1 MIENLIYFI
10 NRPNKNTRDALFRK
24 KTGYFVSITGIVFN
38 IILSVAKVLIG
49 LFVHSIAIMA
59 DAVNN
64 IFDTISSVVTLLG
77 FKLSEKPADKDHPYG
92 HGRIEYISGL
102 LISII
107 VIIIGLQFIKS
118 SVLRLSLIHI

>member
-1 MIENLIYFI
+1 MKKLRWSNL
-10 NRPNKNTRDALFRK
+10 
-24 KTGYFVSITGIVFN
+24 
-38 IILSVAKVLIG
+38 
-49 LFVHSIAIMA
+49 
-59 DAVNN
+59 
-64 IFDTISSVVTLLG
+64 TISG

-118 SVLRLSLIHI
+118 SVLRILNPSSVTTDEIVSKMLLTASAMMAME